1 MIMVGVQLVHH
12 LRQQFGVAVVR
23 AQVRFVHCREAT
35 LVVGV
40 CCGGGG
46 GIEREVL
53 GAVCWFRSLARTRFG
68 IYRVRQ

>member
-35 LVVGV
+35 LVGV
-40 CCGGGG
+40 CGGGVKEIG
-46 GIEREVL
+46 SHGERGSERKL
-53 GAVCWFRSLARTRFG
+53 PQQSALLN
-68 IYRVRQ
+68 